1 MTSPIA
7 EIKER
12 LDIVDFIRSYIT
24 LTPAGKNF
32 KATCPFHKEKTPSF
46 IVSPERQTWHCF
58 GACAEGGDIFK
69 FLMKYENLEFYEAL
83 KVLAEKAGV
92 ELKRISPADQKQ
104 FGILYDINAAAKEF
118 FKKELALS
126 REAVDYLVSRGLKK
140 ASPVGNLFSFGE
152 TIEEFEL
159 GFAPAGYDNLAR
171 YLINSG
177 YDVRDIER
185 AGLIVK
191 TEKGSYVDRFRG
203 RLMFP
208 IYNYFGKAVGFT
220 GRIFPV
226 SNQRE
231 SAFAAS
237 TAKYINSPETAI
249 FNKSRILYG
258 FHKTKKEI
266 AGQKSAVLVEGQMD
280 FLMAYQDGVKNVIAT
295 SGTALTSDHLK
306 TLRRIADRLI
316 FLFDNDEAGLKAAE
330 RSIDLADGL
339 DFNVG
344 LVVLKDYKDPAEAV
358 QKSPGALVGLINEAK
373 PAMEFYFERYLEK
386 ELKTQNSKLKID
398 VGEFKKNLRI
408 VLGKIKMLAS
418 SVERAHWIKELS
430 LRTKIEE
437 KALAEEM
444 EQLKE
449 ISKSEFLIS
458 KQIPNSKFQ
467 IQNSRLELIAQRL
480 MSLILAKEDLSPQ
493 LKDYFEYLPVD
504 YRKIYGKLSM
514 KEELDQG
521 LGDLMNLIS
530 LRSSFETQ
538 NLDEEKIVREF
549 NDLLK
554 HLELEYYKEKKR
566 ELAKEIK
573 EAEKAGDEKKL
584 SEILQEF
591 DRVSKLTHNS

>member
-12 LDIVDFIRSYIT
+12 LDIVDFIRSCIA

-208 IYNYFGKAVGFT
+208 IYNHFGKAVGFT
-220 GRIFPV
+220 GRIFEQSAI
-226 SNQRE
+226 SNQQ
-231 SAFAAS
+231 SAI
-237 TAKYINSPETAI
+237 AKYINSPETAI

-344 LVVLKDYKDPAEAV
+344 LVVLKDYKDPAETV

-373 PAMEFYFERYLEK
+373 PAMEFYFARYLGE
-386 ELKTQNSKLKID
+386 EFRIQNSEFRMNI
-398 VGEFKKNLRI
+398 GEFKKNLRI

-418 SVERAHWIKELS
+418 PVERAHWIKELS

-549 NDLLK
+549 EDLLM
-554 HLELEYYKEKKR
+554 HLKLEYYKEKKR
-566 ELAKEIK
+566 ELAGKIK

-591 DRVSKLTHNS
+591 DRISKLA